1 MWTKRHHNNC
11 ISLETHAHRLA
22 RARLPQSHPALF
34 SAHLCRL
41 IAARHLIQIP
51 SPPSLQRLSLPLRLD
66 LTRVRKYAGTLLIF
80 WPFAWAMSMVA
91 RRLEISVAA
100 YAMSILYGLIASFLL
115 RREQRTKTRPLAS
128 GRMSVQAAFA
138 LLAANLAILLVAL
151 WPMNKPT
158 WDYGL
163 IATFIYPGI
172 YPLMKRVTYWPQA
185 WLGLA
190 MNVGIPMAWTAY
202 SQTVSASAFILAAGT
217 WSWTM
222 WYDTIYAC
230 QDKKDDAQVGVMSTA
245 LLFGG
250 NIRPVLAVLA
260 GSFAASLAL
269 AGVANEQ
276 GVLYYAIS
284 VAGGIAYLLHLTTS
298 VDVDDPKSCGK
309 VFYNSGVWLG
319 ALIYAGTL
327 ADYLAAALCPHTVS
341 VTW

>member
-1 MWTKRHHNNC
+1 M
-11 ISLETHAHRLA
+11 S
-22 RARLPQSHPALF
+22 
-34 SAHLCRL
+34 
-41 IAARHLIQIP
+41 
-51 SPPSLQRLSLPLRLD
+51 SPFLDAVID

-91 RRLEISVAA
+91 RRLEISVSS
-100 YAMSILYGLIASFLL
+100 YFMSILYGLIASFLL
-115 RREQRTKTRPLAS
+115 RRCVPGHLLSIPSNVFSVRRAAGVIWNDIVDRDIDKHVERTKTRPLAS

-138 LLAANLAILLVAL
+138 LLAVNLAVLLAAL

-190 MNVGIPMAWTAY
+190 MNVGIPMAWTAF
-202 SQTVSASAFILAAGT
+202 SQAVPASALILAAGT

-260 GSFAASLAL
+260 AGFAAALAL
-269 AGVANEQ
+269 AGAFNEQ

-284 VAGGIAYLLHLTTS
+284 VAGGVAYLLHLTTS
-298 VDVDDPKSCGK
+298 VDLEDPKSCGK

-341 VTW
+341 VSW